1 MATRHLLFLAGPCHC
16 ALRVLGLVSPGCNA
30 CSPSRCSGCVSANSS
45 TIILK
50 SLWKKNAVEW
60 ACLSLAL
67 TWQIEIRR
75 GQSSYCCEWFV
86 VTSMSVGFSLLPLTG
101 SSKIH
106 FKLILKVRSETNC
119 IVTGEKCHWRNALGL
134 QQASE
139 LIHSDKDCP
148 DVWALQFASP
158 CWGLPASL
166 LIVPSCSQ
174 YCNALWSA
182 LRPSSYLRFQVGKC
196 RIRPFISFVSLLKQ
210 FAR

>member
-1 MATRHLLFLAGPCHC
+1 MK
-16 ALRVLGLVSPGCNA
+16 
-30 CSPSRCSGCVSANSS
+30 
-45 TIILK
+45 K
-50 SLWKKNAVEW
+50 SAVEW

-139 LIHSDKDCP
+139 LIHSDKDCT

-158 CWGLPASL
+158 CWGLPAFL

-196 RIRPFISFVSLLKQ
+196 RIRSFISFVSLLKQ